1 MTPIDNDVD
10 PKRLRCR
17 RFSGL
22 LHLVAVLLLI
32 IWEMLIPAPVD
43 AADRVWLEPARATP
57 SQGDWFPRSVEVVS
71 CRIVAFD
78 DQQIRLVREGQGA
91 ETVMPAGRVL
101 WIEPDEVSDF
111 ERNMISLFKQGE
123 YARSLS
129 GLPDALRSRP
139 PVWRQQWLTMLSA
152 TSAWKSGKAE
162 IALELVGQLDR
173 RPLPAMVLAWLPI
186 AWRNGAQ
193 PGVAITIAKQRLQD
207 SSSAVRLVAASWL
220 LSSPDRGQGV
230 AIINELKQDPRVE
243 IAQLAEILS
252 WRTATPPQVGQ
263 SSRTWE
269 KRIEALPMA
278 LQTGPSR
285 LLANKLQASGQEDA
299 AKRLQWSLDLTP
311 VYKLEQMNQDQ
322 Q

>member
-1 MTPIDNDVD
+1 
-10 PKRLRCR
+10 
-17 RFSGL
+17 
-22 LHLVAVLLLI
+22 
-32 IWEMLIPAPVD
+32 
-43 AADRVWLEPARATP
+43 
-57 SQGDWFPRSVEVVS
+57 
-71 CRIVAFD
+71 
-78 DQQIRLVREGQGA
+78 
-91 ETVMPAGRVL
+91 
-101 WIEPDEVSDF
+101 
-111 ERNMISLFKQGE
+111 
-123 YARSLS
+123 
-129 GLPDALRSRP
+129 
-139 PVWRQQWLTMLSA
+139 
-152 TSAWKSGKAE
+152 
-162 IALELVGQLDR
+162 
-173 RPLPAMVLAWLPI
+173 MVLAWLPI